1 MIFAEE
7 NSHAEND
14 PLREA
19 RLKYLSLPAPQGAP
33 GRGRAG

>member
-1 MIFAEE
+1 MVFAEE
-7 NSHAEND
+7 NSHVEDD

-19 RLKYLSLPAPQGAP
+19 RLKYLSLPTPQ